1 MFLFCFFVFLFII
14 DRNSS
19 EPDSQSLEPHEYPQ
33 DSAMEFLP
41 REEFDALQRNQFTV
55 LSFAS
60 SVIST
65 ISPILLDHLNR
76 DFPWTTPTDNRKI
89 SIPLVAAAFVN
100 QCLLLLD
107 MAVNLIGH
115 IKLKEKYIFSF
126 YSLCHISIII

>member
-1 MFLFCFFVFLFII
+1 MFVCFCLFII
-14 DRNSS
+14 DRNTS
-19 EPDSQSLEPHEYPQ
+19 EPDSQSFEPHEHPQ

-100 QCLLLLD
+100 QCLLLVD
-107 MAVNLIGH
+107 MAVNLIELDSVRCYS
-115 IKLKEKYIFSF
+115 KYVPKEEVELVAKVS
-126 YSLCHISIII
+126 